1 MIYKFFNYHEYL
13 KWKNY
18 YFVPDDYMPS
28 ITDDKVRQQLYLDD
42 IDTKFSNYDF
52 QIDVLLDLTI
62 IQKEPKL

>member
-1 MIYKFFNYHEYL
+1 
-13 KWKNY
+13 
-18 YFVPDDYMPS
+18 MPS
-28 ITDDKVRQQLYLDD
+28 ITDNKVRQQLYLDD